1 MKIFN
6 SFIIL
11 LLLLAVGSIDAF
23 ANQNRVIKG
32 KVMDAVLNE
41 PLPGVTISVKN
52 ETNNGTITD
61 FDGCFTLNVK
71 EGEITLKFSYVGY
84 ATQEVKVTSNQR
96 EITITM
102 HEDALLLE
110 EAVVIGYGKQKKVNL
125 TGSVSMVGSKEIANR
140 ASQSLTN
147 MLQGA
152 VAGLNITT
160 GSGVPGS
167 SPDINVRGI
176 TSING
181 AGPLILID
189 GAIGDMDRIN
199 PNDVESISVI
209 KDASAAAVYGAR
221 AAFGVILVTTKSGAE
236 SDGKKATIRY
246 SGRLGWEK
254 PTTSTDYESTGYWS
268 VYTVNKF
275 WQADSGTNYVDYT
288 NKDMQE
294 LWARVNDKTEH
305 PDRPWTVEEIR
316 NGRKQW
322 VYYGNY
328 DWWDMMYDDT
338 HPTQQHNVSIS
349 GGTKDIKYLLSGSYN
364 YQKGILK
371 ENPDIFKKY
380 NLRAKIDFR
389 LNKWASL
396 SNNMSFY
403 GSQYT
408 YQGDGGIENTIAYSA
423 RHALACFPMKNPD
436 GSWLY
441 STPYLNYKVGN
452 GRHIIAGEGSHRNI
466 DRINDFSNTTRLV
479 VTPIEPLS
487 LTADFTYRMYQTRNT
502 SRSNNIPYRE
512 YPDTDMK
519 YYATGAGANRLD
531 ESVNARDYYSMN
543 LFANYKDTFGDAHNV
558 AGTFGFNYETM
569 RLKKISA
576 FGENLSS
583 TTLDDLGLV
592 GNNSNGETITGVDG
606 SQKEYALAGF
616 FGRMNYDYAGR
627 YLFEVSGRYDGSSR
641 FGKGNRWGFFP
652 SASAGW
658 RISEESFFEPARNLF
673 DNLKLRAS
681 FGSLGNQNV
690 SSYYTY
696 MRLVSVNYFSSY
708 WFGEGG
714 SKGKYSSL
722 SAPVASDLTWENSQ
736 QWDLGLDIGM
746 FNNRLNITSD
756 FYVRNTLDMLTDGIE
771 LPAVYGAT
779 VPQMN
784 TANLRTKG
792 YELGVTWNDKTTL
805 ANKPL
810 DYSLGFNVSDYKSV
824 ITKYDN
830 ANKTF
835 AKSYYEGMEIGE
847 IWGFVIDGLFDS
859 TEEAQAYAEQV
870 DLGYIAQTGG
880 WQGGD
885 MKFVDLDGD
894 GKIGIG
900 SNNVESPGDR
910 KIIGNSLP
918 SFSYSINGSA
928 RWNGFDIA
936 VMLQGTGNHHWY
948 PTGQAMQFWGC
959 YSYPYLTYLQDNFL
973 DNVWSEDNK
982 DAYFPRALAY
992 SATGGPLKYVNDR
1005 YLQNVRYLRLKNLTL
1020 GYSLPERLMNKV
1032 GVENLRIYFSGENLC
1047 YWSPLKKH
1055 SKYVDPEAAMVT
1067 RDGASNNAYYPW
1079 QKTFMFGID
1088 ITF

>member
-189 GAIGDMDRIN
+189 GAIGDIDRIN

-288 NKDMQE
+288 DKDMQE

-466 DRINDFSNTTRLV
+466 DRINDFSNTTRLM

-512 YPDTDMK
+512 YPATDM
-519 YYATGAGANRLD
+519 
-531 ESVNARDYYSMN
+531 
-543 LFANYKDTFGDAHNV
+543 
-558 AGTFGFNYETM
+558 
-569 RLKKISA
+569 
-576 FGENLSS
+576 
-583 TTLDDLGLV
+583 
-592 GNNSNGETITGVDG
+592 
-606 SQKEYALAGF
+606 
-616 FGRMNYDYAGR
+616 
-627 YLFEVSGRYDGSSR
+627 
-641 FGKGNRWGFFP
+641 
-652 SASAGW
+652 
-658 RISEESFFEPARNLF
+658 
-673 DNLKLRAS
+673 
-681 FGSLGNQNV
+681 
-690 SSYYTY
+690 
-696 MRLVSVNYFSSY
+696 
-708 WFGEGG
+708 
-714 SKGKYSSL
+714 
-722 SAPVASDLTWENSQ
+722 
-736 QWDLGLDIGM
+736 
-746 FNNRLNITSD
+746 
-756 FYVRNTLDMLTDGIE
+756 
-771 LPAVYGAT
+771 
-779 VPQMN
+779 
-784 TANLRTKG
+784 
-792 YELGVTWNDKTTL
+792 
-805 ANKPL
+805 
-810 DYSLGFNVSDYKSV
+810 
-824 ITKYDN
+824 
-830 ANKTF
+830 
-835 AKSYYEGMEIGE
+835 
-847 IWGFVIDGLFDS
+847 
-859 TEEAQAYAEQV
+859 
-870 DLGYIAQTGG
+870 
-880 WQGGD
+880 
-885 MKFVDLDGD
+885 
-894 GKIGIG
+894 
-900 SNNVESPGDR
+900 
-910 KIIGNSLP
+910 
-918 SFSYSINGSA
+918 
-928 RWNGFDIA
+928 
-936 VMLQGTGNHHWY
+936 
-948 PTGQAMQFWGC
+948 
-959 YSYPYLTYLQDNFL
+959 
-973 DNVWSEDNK
+973 
-982 DAYFPRALAY
+982 
-992 SATGGPLKYVNDR
+992 
-1005 YLQNVRYLRLKNLTL
+1005 
-1020 GYSLPERLMNKV
+1020 
-1032 GVENLRIYFSGENLC
+1032 
-1047 YWSPLKKH
+1047 
-1055 SKYVDPEAAMVT
+1055 
-1067 RDGASNNAYYPW
+1067 
-1079 QKTFMFGID
+1079 
-1088 ITF
+1088 

>member
-441 STPYLNYKVGN
+441 STPYL
-452 GRHIIAGEGSHRNI
+452 RH
-466 DRINDFSNTTRLV
+466 
-479 VTPIEPLS
+479 
-487 LTADFTYRMYQTRNT
+487 
-502 SRSNNIPYRE
+502 
-512 YPDTDMK
+512 
-519 YYATGAGANRLD
+519 
-531 ESVNARDYYSMN
+531 
-543 LFANYKDTFGDAHNV
+543 
-558 AGTFGFNYETM
+558 
-569 RLKKISA
+569 
-576 FGENLSS
+576 
-583 TTLDDLGLV
+583 
-592 GNNSNGETITGVDG
+592 
-606 SQKEYALAGF
+606 
-616 FGRMNYDYAGR
+616 
-627 YLFEVSGRYDGSSR
+627 
-641 FGKGNRWGFFP
+641 
-652 SASAGW
+652 
-658 RISEESFFEPARNLF
+658 
-673 DNLKLRAS
+673 
-681 FGSLGNQNV
+681 
-690 SSYYTY
+690 YT
-696 MRLVSVNYFSSY
+696 
-708 WFGEGG
+708 
-714 SKGKYSSL
+714 
-722 SAPVASDLTWENSQ
+722 
-736 QWDLGLDIGM
+736 
-746 FNNRLNITSD
+746 
-756 FYVRNTLDMLTDGIE
+756 
-771 LPAVYGAT
+771 
-779 VPQMN
+779 
-784 TANLRTKG
+784 
-792 YELGVTWNDKTTL
+792 
-805 ANKPL
+805 
-810 DYSLGFNVSDYKSV
+810 
-824 ITKYDN
+824 
-830 ANKTF
+830 
-835 AKSYYEGMEIGE
+835 
-847 IWGFVIDGLFDS
+847 
-859 TEEAQAYAEQV
+859 
-870 DLGYIAQTGG
+870 
-880 WQGGD
+880 
-885 MKFVDLDGD
+885 
-894 GKIGIG
+894 
-900 SNNVESPGDR
+900 
-910 KIIGNSLP
+910 
-918 SFSYSINGSA
+918 
-928 RWNGFDIA
+928 
-936 VMLQGTGNHHWY
+936 
-948 PTGQAMQFWGC
+948 
-959 YSYPYLTYLQDNFL
+959 
-973 DNVWSEDNK
+973 
-982 DAYFPRALAY
+982 
-992 SATGGPLKYVNDR
+992 
-1005 YLQNVRYLRLKNLTL
+1005 
-1020 GYSLPERLMNKV
+1020 
-1032 GVENLRIYFSGENLC
+1032 
-1047 YWSPLKKH
+1047 
-1055 SKYVDPEAAMVT
+1055 
-1067 RDGASNNAYYPW
+1067 
-1079 QKTFMFGID
+1079 
-1088 ITF
+1088 